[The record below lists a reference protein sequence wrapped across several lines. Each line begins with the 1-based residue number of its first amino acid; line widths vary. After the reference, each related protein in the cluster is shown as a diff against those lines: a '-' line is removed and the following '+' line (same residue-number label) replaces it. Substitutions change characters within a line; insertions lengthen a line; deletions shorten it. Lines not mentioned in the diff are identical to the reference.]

1 MHSVSDRGAIED
13 GYVRHVPLNVWPPTL
28 GGVDP
33 QQVQATAGVQASVY
47 SFLQNPGDRAPLNGP
62 FASRHDEL
70 AAFHPEG

>member
-1 MHSVSDRGAIED
+1 
-13 GYVRHVPLNVWPPTL
+13 
-28 GGVDP
+28 VDP
-33 QQVQATAGVQASVY
+33 QQVQATAGVPASVY